1 MSWEVFSPLPFFWK
15 RLHRSLISSLNI
27 CLNLPM
33 KLSKPGDYFCR
44 RKVLNANPIY
54 LVIVRLGYL
63 FYLE

>member
-1 MSWEVFSPLPFFWK
+1 
-15 RLHRSLISSLNI
+15 
-27 CLNLPM
+27 M